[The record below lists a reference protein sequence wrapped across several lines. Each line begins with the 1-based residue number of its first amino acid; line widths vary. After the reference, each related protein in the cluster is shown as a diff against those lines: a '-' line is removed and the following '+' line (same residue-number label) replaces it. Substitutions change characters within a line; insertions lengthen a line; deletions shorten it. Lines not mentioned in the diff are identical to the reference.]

1 LLFVSPSCR
10 TGLRL
15 SLATMQ
21 DVKNPANPGFQ
32 IHRTTIASKA
42 QDFVD

>member
-1 LLFVSPSCR
+1 LLIVLPSRR

-21 DVKNPANPGFQ
+21 DVKSPANPAFQ
-32 IHRTTIASKA
+32 IHRTTIAGKA
-42 QDFVD
+42 QDLVD